1 MPRIRNCE
9 ITERQFFLP
18 KDFKLE
24 NHIDPE
30 MGVWN
35 SSSESFTVEIEFESP
50 LKTFVSERIWHKDQ
64 IMRENA
70 DGSVYLSFKTN
81 QLGHTVSWVLSF
93 AGGAKILNPP
103 ELKKEVVKAARRILK
118 G

>member
-1 MPRIRNCE
+1 MPRIRKCE
-9 ITERQFFLP
+9 ITEKQFSLP

-24 NHIDPE
+24 DHIDPE

-35 SSSESFTVEIEFESP
+35 SSSDTFTVEIEFESQ

-64 IMRENA
+64 ILRENA

-81 QLGHTVSWVLSF
+81 QLEHTVAWVLSF
-93 AGGAKILNPP
+93 AGGQKS
-103 ELKKEVVKAARRILK
+103 
-118 G
+118 